1 MLYRIND
8 KIVDQLYVYK
18 MKYIYGKLQRLIWYG
33 SKISFQSVF
42 ITIWGTFQIE
52 LTNKSSCFFNWLY
65 FFKAILSSQKNW
77 GEDTDIPGAL
87 YPHTCTGSAIINISQ
102 QSDILVTVGEPALRR
117 HIHPKSIVY
126 SSRLCPYSSIS
137 TFCFITLISCL

>member
-77 GEDTDIPGAL
+77 GEDTDIPRCTL
-87 YPHTCTGSAIINISQ
+87 PPHMHRFCHYQHLPAEWYTCYSWWTCTETSYSPKVHSLQ
-102 QSDILVTVGEPALRR
+102 FTLV
-117 HIHPKSIVY
+117 SI
-126 SSRLCPYSSIS
+126 
-137 TFCFITLISCL
+137 